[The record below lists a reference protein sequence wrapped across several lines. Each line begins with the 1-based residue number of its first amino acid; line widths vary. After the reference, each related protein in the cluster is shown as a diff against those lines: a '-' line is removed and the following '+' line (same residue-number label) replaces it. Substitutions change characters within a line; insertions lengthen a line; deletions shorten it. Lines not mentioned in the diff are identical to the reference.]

1 MKHTKKYDEFNKLQ
15 KYREFQRRTKL
26 LYGVKD
32 LKLMVKKSKDSQE
45 IFRKF
50 HDKEKDKEERAK
62 IQENNEE
69 ESKKKFSLKQLL
81 KVDNFIIGLNSEWKS
96 IFDTVLL
103 LVIGYTCITTVF
115 FVSYQIVQN

>member
-115 FVSYQIVQN
+115 FVSYQIV